1 MRLERGAGGQ
11 PSWVR
16 MLMGLSCPLRCSPHA
31 CLSAKEACLELIN
44 IDQPILNLNGS
55 SSKRELITVLVIYII

>member
-16 MLMGLSCPLRCSPHA
+16 MLMGLSSGMLTSCMPVCNRSMP
-31 CLSAKEACLELIN
+31 IN